1 MLRFSTPK
9 FQLSD
14 FWSNTLA
21 STIGTIVGIVLTF
34 GTSYLIERHESANHE
49 RDAALMVIH
58 NIDKFCNLLEE
69 TVESLEEADSINGLI
84 INYASIDN
92 VEIPDSTLSLF
103 FSHIFHRDFYAHDN
117 TANNIFSN
125 NIEIWQDIADKS
137 FIENVGQCFNAMSL
151 VQKLKDEYNS
161 MSIDAYSSYKRN
173 VEFVQTDGI
182 NLKQYVQKVI
192 QNVEVKL
199 LIDRLHYIYLPSFK
213 ESLNALRK
221 QNAENKLLMQIT
233 DKELDDIFNPNQSLA
248 L

>member
-1 MLRFSTPK
+1 M
-9 FQLSD
+9 
-14 FWSNTLA
+14 
-21 STIGTIVGIVLTF
+21 
-34 GTSYLIERHESANHE
+34 
-49 RDAALMVIH
+49 
-58 NIDKFCNLLEE
+58 
-69 TVESLEEADSINGLI
+69 
-84 INYASIDN
+84 
-92 VEIPDSTLSLF
+92 
-103 FSHIFHRDFYAHDN
+103 
-117 TANNIFSN
+117 
-125 NIEIWQDIADKS
+125 
-137 FIENVGQCFNAMSL
+137 
-151 VQKLKDEYNS
+151 KDEYNS

-233 DKELDDIFNPNQSLA
+233 DKELDDIFNPNRSLA